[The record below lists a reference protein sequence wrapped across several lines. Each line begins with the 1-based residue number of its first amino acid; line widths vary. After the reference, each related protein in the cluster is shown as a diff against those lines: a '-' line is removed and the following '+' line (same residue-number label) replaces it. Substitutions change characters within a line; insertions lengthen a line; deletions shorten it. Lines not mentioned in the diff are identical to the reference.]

1 MTPRSAR
8 VSPGA
13 RGCVLAAR
21 IQRLGA
27 HGVHGSATSCRGSRA
42 AVTPPPHAIRGDPR
56 GIAVDT
62 SRCPEEGHARRNKPL
77 AAPETLC
84 VLLTTARARARL
96 KGPRLLSFDGEKL
109 FVANVGAHF
118 RDIVA
123 IREQFPFDLFFCDAA
138 LYVEHLVATV
148 LEVPVFAT
156 GMSAV
161 MATGD
166 TPPPFFGL

>member
-1 MTPRSAR
+1 MTP
-8 VSPGA
+8 
-13 RGCVLAAR
+13 C
-21 IQRLGA
+21 
-27 HGVHGSATSCRGSRA
+27 
-42 AVTPPPHAIRGDPR
+42 

-96 KGPRLLSFDGEKL
+96 KGPRLQSFDGETL
-109 FVANVGAHF
+109 FVAKVGAHF

-138 LYVEHLVATV
+138 LYVEHLVTARLFPTTKSRRRTPSRTRGPSDRAGDAREPSTV
-148 LEVPVFAT
+148 DGCLLVHQRAAANVRTRFEA
-156 GMSAV
+156 G
-161 MATGD
+161 G
-166 TPPPFFGL
+166 FGSRADGGNFS

>member
-1 MTPRSAR
+1 M
-8 VSPGA
+8 
-13 RGCVLAAR
+13 R
-21 IQRLGA
+21 ILFASLQADGHFNPL
-27 HGVHGSATSCRGSRA
+27 T
-42 AVTPPPHAIRGDPR
+42 
-56 GIAVDT
+56 GIAVHRASLGHDV
-62 SRCPEEGHARRNKPL
+62 RWYAGPEYAPRVTRLGMPVFPY
-77 AAPETLC
+77 AAATEVTGGNINMLYPE
-84 VLLTTARARARL
+84 RARL